1 VAYTCN
7 PSYSGGRDQE
17 VQDSKPAWGNSSE
30 DSIQNKTNNNNNNK
44 KTPVLQKERKKIVFR
59 RKFPY
64 SASSFPVHLVC
75 VGFFSRLGLL
85 NYHPGWL

>member
-44 KTPVLQKERKKIVFR
+44 KKPQSYKKKERK
-59 RKFPY
+59 
-64 SASSFPVHLVC
+64 SFLGESFLILPPPFLFILC
-75 VGFFSRLGLL
+75 VLGFFQDWVS
-85 NYHPGWL
+85 